1 MCKTPRFA
9 HFLFLI
15 QIMKRFLIPLLAVLT
30 VTACSS
36 ARRASTAL
44 TPASSWIGCTTTEIL
59 EAMGDPAR
67 IDGDGQDGSIL
78 VYESPSRYD
87 DPGYDIFDP
96 EAQARPLPSARFY
109 LDREGVCYHV
119 DANRDLPYPP
129 RRDGPSAEIVAGLDV
144 LFDVILL
151 PLLAVSIFL

>member
-9 HFLFLI
+9 HFLFLM

-30 VTACSS
+30 VTACST

-96 EAQARPLPSARFY
+96 EARAKPLPSARFY
-109 LDREGVCYHV
+109 LDPVHLHCHAYFQLRVPQVGDGVVGIDQVFRFHSYGGFVVTGEH
-119 DANRDLPYPP
+119 AG
-129 RRDGPSAEIVAGLDV
+129 DG
-144 LFDVILL
+144 
-151 PLLAVSIFL
+151 